1 MRISR
6 PFLSVAACSVVLVLG
21 TVLGIHLIPYL
32 PRPGGQFQVGTV
44 QWSVDREGEG
54 LLPLARGG
62 CPLSVQVWYPAEPST
77 GRGRAPYDFAGAGL
91 LSCARWVRTSATTN
105 AALSSRLAR
114 YPVLLSLPGWN
125 GLRGENTT
133 FVQDLASRGFVI
145 AAIGYDDPAC
155 AGVDIS
161 AGGAVATDIDFSS
174 RLRSNT
180 LAVAHE
186 KINRVAEGASRVIDA
201 LQALNRA
208 DPAGRFGGRLTSIGS
223 GLWDIRSAARSLCN
237 CAARDKRVKAAVN
250 VDGWLFDAAL
260 GGWIKQPFMFI
271 SDDTPA
277 PSSADLYSPDP
288 RRRYPAVLDE
298 TTDRRMK
305 NAFAMHG
312 GVRVTVLGST
322 HLDFSDV
329 AYLSRL
335 ALLEGRRPDGAIIR
349 TAANYSAAFFG
360 QITEWRVSPA
370 IFQSDSG
377 RSVADMGLSLAQ
389 GNCTRVGRPTC
400 SRWPN
405 PDWDRVSAPARL
417 ILPAEEGGDVTR
429 NSYPTPTVGSR

>member
-32 PRPGGQFQVGTV
+32 PPPGGQFQVGTA
-44 QWSVDREGEG
+44 QRSVDREGEG

-77 GRGRAPYDFAGAGL
+77 GRGRAPYDSAGAGL
-91 LSCARWVRTSATTN
+91 LSGARWVRTSATTD

-174 RLRSNT
+174 EATFEHT

-201 LQALNRA
+201 LQALDRA
-208 DPAGRFGGRLTSIGS
+208 DPAGRFGGRLDLNRLGVV
-223 GLWDIRSAARSLCN
+223 GYSLGGAIAMQLCW
-237 CAARDKRVKAAVN
+237 RDKRVKAAVN

-312 GVRVTVLGST
+312 GVRVTVLGSS

-349 TAANYSAAFFG
+349 TAANYAAAFFG
-360 QITEWRVSPA
+360 QILNGEKSPL
-370 IFQSDSG
+370 FSNPTPGVRLRTWDYPSHKET
-377 RSVADMGLSLAQ
+377 AQ
-389 GNCTRVGRPTC
+389 GLV
-400 SRWPN
+400 
-405 PDWDRVSAPARL
+405 ARL
-417 ILPAEEGGDVTR
+417 AADAPIPIGI
-429 NSYPTPTVGSR
+429 GSARLRD